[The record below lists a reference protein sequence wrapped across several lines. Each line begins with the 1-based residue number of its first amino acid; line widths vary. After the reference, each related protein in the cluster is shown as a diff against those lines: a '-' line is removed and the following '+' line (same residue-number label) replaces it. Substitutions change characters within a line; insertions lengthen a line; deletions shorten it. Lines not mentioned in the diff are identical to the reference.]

1 VLFCG
6 VDWASDHHDICVV
19 GEDGALRW
27 RGRIAH
33 DPSGIEQLR
42 ETIATHESDPTRVCV
57 GVETSHGLLVGALV
71 EAGYVVYPI
80 NPKAAER
87 FRDRRKPAG
96 GKHDRLDA
104 EVLAQAVRTDRA
116 SLRALLPDSA
126 LATEIATLAR
136 DRHALVREH
145 TRLLNQLRSALAEY
159 FPAALL
165 AFDLDADS
173 TLAFLERYPTPEAAA
188 KLSAFQI
195 AAFLRTRRA
204 NRDLAAKAAAAKE
217 AFHAPALQAR
227 PELARAKARL
237 VRVVCA
243 QLQALRP
250 ELAAYERELERLLKI
265 HPEGELFRSLPGLGV
280 VLASRVLAGTGD
292 NPERFTSAAGLCAYA
307 GTAPILI
314 QSGKRSMVKARSACP
329 KEFRDAV
336 QQWADQARRPT
347 RCAWA
352 AEFYRRHRARGHN
365 HNESLRALGNRL
377 LELLFDLRRRGL
389 TYDESVHAANIR
401 WAA

>member
-1 VLFCG
+1 MLFCG
-6 VDWASDHHDICVV
+6 VDWASDHHDVCIVDA
-19 GEDGALRW
+19 DGAVRW
-27 RGRIAH
+27 RRRIAH
-33 DPSGIEQLR
+33 DPSGIAELR
-42 ETIATHESDPTRVCV
+42 AAIATQEGDPAKVCV
-57 GVETSHGLLVGALV
+57 AVEINHGLLVGALV

-87 FRDRRKPAG
+87 FRDRRKPGG
-96 GKHDRLDA
+96 GKNDRLDA

-116 SLRALLPDSA
+116 SLRALLPDSD
-126 LATEIATLAR
+126 LANEIATLAR

-145 TRLLNQLRSALAEY
+145 TRLVNQLRSALGEY
-159 FPAALL
+159 FPAALV

-195 AAFLRTRRA
+195 AAFLRARRA
-204 NRDLAAKAAAAKE
+204 NRDLAAKAAAAKD
-217 AFHAPALQAR
+217 AFQAPALRAR
-227 PELARAKARL
+227 PEIARAKARL

-243 QLQALRP
+243 QLRALRP
-250 ELAAYERELERLLKI
+250 ELTAYEHELDRLLKT
-265 HPEGELFRSLPGLGV
+265 HPEGELLRSLPGLGV
-280 VLASRVLAGTGD
+280 ILASRVLAGTGD
-292 NPERFTSAAGLCAYA
+292 NPQRFRSAAGLCAYA
-307 GTAPILI
+307 GTAPILL
-314 QSGKRSMVKARSACP
+314 QSGKRAVVKARAACP

-336 QQWADQARRPT
+336 QQWADQSRRWSS
-347 RCAWA
+347 WA
-352 AEFYRRHRARGHN
+352 AEFYRQHRERGHN

-389 TYDESVHAANIR
+389 LYNESVHAANIR

>member
-1 VLFCG
+1 MLFCG
-6 VDWASDHHDICVV
+6 IDWASDHHDVCLVTEEGTI
-19 GEDGALRW
+19 RW

-33 DPSGIEQLR
+33 DPVGIEQL
-42 ETIATHESDPTRVCV
+42 HEVIRVHEVDSGRVCV
-57 GVETSHGLLVGALV
+57 GVETSRGLLVGALV
-71 EAGYVVYPI
+71 EAGYLVYPI

-87 FRDRRKPAG
+87 FRDRRKPSG

-116 SLRALLPDSA
+116 SLRALLPDSD
-126 LATEIATLAR
+126 LANEIATLAR
-136 DRHALVREH
+136 DRQGLVREH
-145 TRLLNQLRSALAEY
+145 TRLVNQLRSALSEY
-159 FPAALL
+159 FPAALV

-173 TLAFLERYPTPEAAA
+173 TLAFLERYPTPESAA

-217 AFHAPALQAR
+217 AFHAPALRAR
-227 PELARAKARL
+227 PEIARAKARL

-243 QLQALRP
+243 QLRTLRP
-250 ELAAYERELERLLKI
+250 ELGAYEHELERLLKT
-265 HPEGELFRSLPGLGV
+265 HPEGELLQSLPGLGV
-280 VLASRVLAGTGD
+280 ILASRVLAGTGD
-292 NPERFTSAAGLCAYA
+292 NPERFKSAAGLCAYA
-307 GTAPILI
+307 GTAPILL
-314 QSGKRSMVKARSACP
+314 QSGRRAVVKARSACP

-336 QQWADQARRPT
+336 QQWADQARRPS
-347 RCAWA
+347 RSAWA
-352 AEFYRRHRARGHN
+352 AEFYRRHRERGHN

-389 TYDESVHAANIR
+389 HYDEAVHAANIR